1 VIDLVASDHAPHG
14 CVDKEVEFELAA
26 NGILGLQTTVPL
38 LLELV
43 AQGVLSWARM
53 VESLTLAPARL
64 LGLPD
69 LGRLRAGHPADL
81 VVLDPKAEFTLRR
94 EDLVSISEN
103 SPFIGRK
110 FQGKVLKTMV
120 GGDWK

>member
-1 VIDLVASDHAPHG
+1 
-14 CVDKEVEFELAA
+14 VDKEVEFELAA

-43 AQGVLSWARM
+43 EKGVLSWSRM
-53 VESLTLAPARL
+53 VESLTVAPARL
-64 LGLPD
+64 LGLRD
-69 LGRLRAGHPADL
+69 LGTLQSGKWADL
-81 VVLDPKAEFTLRR
+81 VVIDPQAEFILRR

-110 FQGKVLKTMV
+110 FKGKVLKTMV